1 MAQSNNV
8 VAATQPIDDGI
19 LVKVVGEIDLIH
31 SPTLRGELM
40 SLLQSRPQRLVLDLS
55 DVSLMDSSGVATLID
70 RRRLLGQQSPQRG
83 RDCPNRLPGE
93 RRVEPEVWVELVV
106 VPCQRFQLD
115 RL

>member
-55 DVSLMDSSGVATLID
+55 DVSLMDSSGVATLIEVLQIQ
-70 RRRLLGQQSPQRG
+70 RNAQRKLVLCGLQEKVQSIFEITRLQEVFNIVSDIQTAQQA
-83 RDCPNRLPGE
+83 
-93 RRVEPEVWVELVV
+93 
-106 VPCQRFQLD
+106 
-115 RL
+115 